1 MRWTRAFSHPALP
14 YGTRRTE
21 AVAEGKDWCGGG
33 FPAHEKCPAPS
44 RRAGHFRV
52 RLSGRY
58 NALYLAAPGGQQG
71 VRPGIPRDPV
81 CGFGCAGNG
90 PCLARILRP
99 FAAVFAAGHRGGERP
114 HPGGKNAPA
123 GDVGRETGDS
133 KNEDSACDL
142 SQTLPYMGETV
153 SQGSR
158 NGLPLTPCT
167 QFSRKPALTGQI
179 GNPLI

>member
-21 AVAEGKDWCGGG
+21 AAAEGKDWCGGG

-99 FAAVFAAGHRGGERP
+99 FAAVFAAGHRGRGENPIPAAKTHLRGTWDGRRGIP
-114 HPGGKNAPA
+114 KTKTAPA
-123 GDVGRETGDS
+123 IFRRRCRT
-133 KNEDSACDL
+133 
-142 SQTLPYMGETV
+142 
-153 SQGSR
+153 R
-158 NGLPLTPCT
+158 
-167 QFSRKPALTGQI
+167 RKRFLTGV
-179 GNPLI
+179 GTVCRSHHAHSFPENPL